1 MRSCA
6 IDRQTK
12 ETQIHM
18 TLNLDG
24 TGKASIDTGVGFMDH
39 MLELFAFHSG
49 IDLEVRCL
57 GDLKVDSHHTVED
70 LGIVL
75 GKCLIEALGDKK
87 GIMRYGQM
95 SIPMDEAMVTTT
107 LDLSGRPYLVY
118 NATLPMMLLGNYETE
133 MTKEF
138 FKAVSDNALMT
149 LHIHE
154 LYGENTHHIIE
165 AMFKSFARALKQAIT
180 IDEKNK
186 DLVVSSKG
194 VL

>member
-1 MRSCA
+1 MRISS

-12 ETQIHM
+12 ETCIQM
-18 TLNLDG
+18 TLQIEGNG
-24 TGKASIDTGVGFMDH
+24 IAKVDTGVGFMNH

-49 IDLEVRCL
+49 FDLEVKCQ
-57 GDLKVDSHHTVED
+57 GDIEIDSHHTVED

-75 GKCLIEALGDKK
+75 GECIKEALGDKK
-87 GIMRYGQM
+87 GIYRYGQM
-95 SIPMDEAMVTTT
+95 SVPMDEALVTTT

-118 NATLPMMLLGNYETE
+118 NATLPLGMLGNYETE

-138 FKAVSDNALMT
+138 FKAVSDHALMT
-149 LHIHE
+149 LHINE
-154 LYGENTHHIIE
+154 AYGENTHHIIE
-165 AMFKSFARALKQAIT
+165 AMFKSFARALKQAVS

-194 VL
+194 ML

>member
-1 MRSCA
+1 MRSST
-6 IDRQTK
+6 INRETK
-12 ETQIHM
+12 ETKIQM

-24 TGKASIDTGVGFMDH
+24 TGKADIDTGIGFLDH
-39 MLELFAFHSG
+39 MFELLAFHSQCD
-49 IDLEVRCL
+49 INVQCL

-75 GKCLIEALGDKK
+75 GECIKEALGDKK

-95 SIPMDEAMVTTT
+95 SVPMDETLVTTT

-118 NATLPMMLLGNYETE
+118 HAELKTCLLGNYETE

-138 FKAVSDNALMT
+138 FKAVSDHALMT
-149 LHIHE
+149 LHINVH
-154 LYGENTHHIIE
+154 YGENTHHIIE
-165 AMFKSFARALKQAIT
+165 AMFKSFARALKQAVS

-186 DLVVSSKG
+186 DLIVSSKG

>member
-1 MRSCA
+1 MRICT
-6 IDRQTK
+6 INRDTHETK
-12 ETQIHM
+12 ISM

-24 TGKASIDTGVGFMDH
+24 SGQYNIDTGIGFLDH
-39 MLELFAFHSG
+39 MLELFAFHSQC
-49 IDLEVRCL
+49 DLEVKCL
-57 GDLKVDSHHTVED
+57 GDIKVDSHHTIED

-75 GKCLIEALGDKK
+75 GKCILEALGDKR
-87 GIMRYGQM
+87 GITRYGQM
-95 SIPMDEAMVTTT
+95 SIPMDETLVTTT

-118 NATLPMMLLGNYETE
+118 HAEFKTQVLGQYETE

-149 LHIHE
+149 LHIQE
-154 LYGENTHHIIE
+154 IYGENTHHIIE
-165 AMFKSFARALKQAIT
+165 AMFKSFARALKQAIA

-186 DLVVSSKG
+186 DLIVSSKG

>member
-1 MRSCA
+1 MRTCT
-6 IDRQTK
+6 INRDTHETK
-12 ETQIHM
+12 ISM

-24 TGKASIDTGVGFMDH
+24 SGQYNIDTGIGFLDH
-39 MLELFAFHSG
+39 MLELFAFHSQC
-49 IDLEVRCL
+49 DLEVKCL
-57 GDLKVDSHHTVED
+57 GDIKVDSHHTIED

-75 GKCLIEALGDKK
+75 GKCILEALGDKR
-87 GIMRYGQM
+87 GITRYGQM
-95 SIPMDEAMVTTT
+95 SIPMDETLVTTT

-118 NATLPMMLLGNYETE
+118 HAEFKTQVLGQYETE

-149 LHIHE
+149 LHIQE
-154 LYGENTHHIIE
+154 IYGENTHHIIE

>member
-1 MRSCA
+1 MRTTT
-6 IDRQTK
+6 ITRETK
-12 ETQIHM
+12 ETKIRM

-24 TGKASIDTGVGFMDH
+24 TGQADIDTGIGFIDH

-49 IDLEVRCL
+49 FDMKVSCQ

-75 GKCLIEALGDKK
+75 GQCIKLALGDKK
-87 GIMRYGQM
+87 GITRYGQM
-95 SIPMDEAMVTTT
+95 SIPMDEALVTTT

-118 NATLPMMLLGNYETE
+118 HVTLPMMVLGNYETE

-138 FKAVSDNALMT
+138 FKAVSDQALMT
-149 LHIHE
+149 LHINE
-154 LYGENTHHIIE
+154 AYGENTHHIIE
-165 AMFKSFARALKQAIT
+165 AIFKSFARALKMAVM

-186 DLVVSSKG
+186 DMIITLNDW
-194 VL
+194 L

>member
-1 MRSCA
+1 MRTCTV
-6 IDRQTK
+6 DRQTK
-12 ETQIHM
+12 ETQIHIS
-18 TLNLDG
+18 LNLDG
-24 TGKASIDTGVGFMDH
+24 TGEATIDTGVGFMDH

-49 IDLEVRCL
+49 IDLEVHCF

-75 GKCLIEALGDKK
+75 GKCILKALGDKK

-95 SIPMDEAMVTTT
+95 SIPMDEALVTTT

-118 NATLPMMLLGNYETE
+118 NATLPMMMLGNYETE

-149 LHIHE
+149 LHIQE
-154 LYGENTHHIIE
+154 VYGENTHHIIE

-186 DLVVSSKG
+186 DLVISSKG